1 MAHTFVEDLAC
12 TLHLLF
18 AVLAVAAQI
27 LMPLVMQCLPVAVAA
42 VVPLVQPFELLPDHI
57 SPFVLQIAVAPVVAP
72 VHNSVPMT
80 VLLPLLVVIQA
91 QQTELPVLLLQTLQ
105 PVLLAQQLGS
115 AFFGIG
121 FLFQQ

>member
-18 AVLAVAAQI
+18 AVLAVAARI

-57 SPFVLQIAVAPVVAP
+57 SPFVLQIAVAPVVVRVEVL
-72 VHNSVPMT
+72 VHES
-80 VLLPLLVVIQA
+80 
-91 QQTELPVLLLQTLQ
+91 QQMCSILHAGRMHSTRR
-105 PVLLAQQLGS
+105 
-115 AFFGIG
+115 
-121 FLFQQ
+121 